1 MAVSV
6 ILVISISIRLV
17 ALVWSL
23 VLWRRVR
30 DWRMGFLSFMLGLMA
45 LRQILTWW
53 GMSSPWESWRLRPVT
68 EIPGLAVSILACL
81 AVVFLH
87 RMLTERQRTE
97 EALAAEKERLAVTL
111 RSIAD
116 GVITSDTEGRV
127 VLMNRVAEELTGWS
141 QSEARGKS
149 LAEVVHILDER
160 TRQRRPSPGEAML
173 RSGRANSSSSQM
185 ILVARDG
192 RERLIS
198 ESSAP
203 IRDKDGK
210 IRGAVLV
217 LRDVTE
223 KRKLED
229 ELLKVERLESLGVL
243 AGGLAH
249 DFNNILMAI
258 LGNLSLARLYAP
270 PGDRVH
276 ERLEAAEKAALRAR
290 DLTERLLTF
299 ARGGAPIRSTASIAE
314 LIRDSAEFA
323 LTGSNVRC
331 EFSLPEDLW
340 PVEVDQGQI
349 GQAIQNLIINADQ
362 AMPDGGIIRVKAEN
376 VIVTDQ
382 MPLPPSPGTYDKD
395 VIAAQGM
402 GIPREHLGKIF
413 DPYFTTKP
421 EGSGLGL
428 TTAYSIIRRHGGHI
442 AVDSQMGRGTVVTFY
457 LPASEKEWP
466 AKKPSEEPW
475 EGRGKVLLMDDEEVI
490 RDVAG
495 HMLAVL
501 GYEVA
506 LAKDGAEAIRLYQEA
521 YEVGEPFDVVIMDLT
536 VPGGMG
542 GREAMKRLLEI
553 DPHVRAIVSSG
564 YSRDP
569 VMAEHEKYGFQA
581 VITKPYKIEDLDRT
595 IRQVLS
601 GRIQQ
606 TSGDVA

>member
-1 MAVSV
+1 MSV
-6 ILVISISIRLV
+6 ILAISISIRLV

-45 LRQILTWW
+45 LRQILTWL
-53 GMSSPWESWRLRPVT
+53 GISSPWESWGLRPVT

-87 RMLTERQRTE
+87 RMLTERQQTE

-116 GVITSDTEGRV
+116 GVITSDTEGRI

-149 LAEVVHILDER
+149 LGEVIHILDER
-160 TRQRRPSPGEAML
+160 TRQRRLSPGEAML
-173 RSGRANSSSSQM
+173 QSGRANSSSSQV

-203 IRDKDGK
+203 IRDQDGK

-299 ARGGAPIRSTASIAE
+299 ARGGAPIRSMASIAE
-314 LIRDSAEFA
+314 LIRDSAGFA

-340 PVEVDQGQI
+340 PVEVDRGQI

-362 AMPDGGIIRVKAEN
+362 AMPDGGIIRVRAEN

-382 MPLPPSPGTYDKD
+382 MPLPLSPGKYVK
-395 VIAAQGM
+395 VIIADQGM
-402 GIPREHLGKIF
+402 GIHREHLGKIF

-421 EGSGLGL
+421 KGSGLGL

-442 AVDSQMGRGTVVTFY
+442 AVDSQMGRGTVITFY

-495 HMLAVL
+495 HMLTVL
-501 GYEVA
+501 GYEVVS
-506 LAKDGAEAIRLYQEA
+506 AKDGAEAIRLYQKA

-542 GREAMKRLLEI
+542 GQEAMKRLLEI

-569 VMAEHEKYGFQA
+569 VMAEHEKYGFRA

>member
-1 MAVSV
+1 VSI

-17 ALVWSL
+17 ALVWSF

-45 LRQILTWW
+45 LRQTLTWL
-53 GMSSPWESWRLRPVT
+53 GMTSAQEGWRVHPVT
-68 EIPGLAVSILACL
+68 ELPGLAVSILACL
-81 AVVFLH
+81 AIVFLH

-116 GVITSDTEGRV
+116 GVITTDTRGHI
-127 VLMNRVAEELTGWS
+127 VLMNRVAEELTGWP
-141 QSEARGKS
+141 QSEARGKP
-149 LAEVVHILDER
+149 LAEIIHILDER
-160 TRQRRPSPGEAML
+160 TRQRRPDPGEEVL
-173 RSGRANSSSSQM
+173 RSGQANSSSSRTV
-185 ILVARDG
+185 LVARDG

-198 ESSAP
+198 ESRAP
-203 IRDKDGK
+203 IRDKDGR

-217 LRDVTE
+217 FHDVTE
-223 KRKLED
+223 KQKLED
-229 ELLKVERLESLGVL
+229 ELLKVERLESLGAL

-258 LGNLSLARLYAP
+258 LGNLSLARLYAS
-270 PGDRVH
+270 PGDRIH

-290 DLTERLLTF
+290 NLTERLLTF
-299 ARGGAPIRSTASIAE
+299 AQGGAPIRSMASITA
-314 LIRDSAEFA
+314 LIKESVEFA

-331 EFSLPEDLW
+331 EFSLPENLW
-340 PVEVDQGQI
+340 PVEVDHGQI

-362 AMPDGGIIRVKAEN
+362 AMPDGGVIRVRAEN
-376 VIVTDQ
+376 AIVTDQ
-382 MPLPPSPGTYDKD
+382 MPLPLAPGKYVKVT
-395 VIAAQGM
+395 IADQGT

-428 TTAYSIIRRHGGHI
+428 TTTYSIIRRHGGHI
-442 AVDSQMGRGTVVTFY
+442 AVDSQVGRGTIVTFY

-466 AKKPSEEPW
+466 AKRPSEELG
-475 EGRGKVLLMDDEEVI
+475 EGRGKILFMDDEEVI

-495 HMLAVL
+495 HMLTIL
-501 GYEVA
+501 GYEVVS
-506 LAKDGAEAIRLYQEA
+506 AKDGAEAVQLYQKA
-521 YEVGEPFDVVIMDLT
+521 YEAGEPFDAVIMDLT

-542 GREAMKRLLEI
+542 GREAIKRLLEV
-553 DPHVRAIVSSG
+553 DPHVKAIVSSG
-564 YSRDP
+564 YFQDP
-569 VMAEHEKYGFQA
+569 VMAEYRRYGFRA
-581 VITKPYKIEDLDRT
+581 VITKPYRIEDLDRI

-601 GRIQQ
+601 ERVRRAND
-606 TSGDVA
+606 DVA